1 MSAPEWKQW
10 NATSE
15 TWEAWATQ
23 DLPNL
28 ETLFLHPFLVQFYK
42 RIKYLESFS
51 GNGSLGVATLNN
63 MKNCMKYPGRYSI
76 QSEDLWS
83 GFYPTLAPAGWLAP
97 KSGWDTGG
105 STIHNYEDALED
117 ETEWNI
123 LKTWL
128 DNADPMAENE
138 YMQFNDGTYYF
149 RKRLSYIRELID
161 RYQVYRPTGI
171 LTHMW
176 GGNYWVHDISE
187 GGIETIEVV
196 TGVPADEFYRW
207 SWVQSVYGRR
217 NQTSQHQSGFP
228 KDMTIPASL
237 LKGGGVVII
246 GVSSST
252 SDPYV
257 TNPNVNGE
265 EVYDFGTSC
274 KMLDEYY
281 AEEQDFDSDWQ
292 VKSGYYHK
300 PLAQLLPV
308 APNDIDPPWSNHTFT
323 YQLVYLMEK
332 YVTESWY
339 PDEYRV
345 EYPSGVP
352 Y

>member
-1 MSAPEWKQW
+1 MLAPEWKQW

-42 RIKYLESFS
+42 RIKYLESIS
-51 GNGSLGVATLNN
+51 GNGSLGVATLDD
-63 MKNCMKYPGRYSI
+63 MENCMKYPNRYSI

-105 STIHNYEDALED
+105 STIDNYEDALED
-117 ETEWNI
+117 ETEWNT

-138 YMQFNDGTYYF
+138 HVQFNDGTYYF

-161 RYQVYRPTGI
+161 RYQVYMPQGFYGGA
-171 LTHMW
+171 W
-176 GGNYWVHDISE
+176 GGVKWFHTIEE
-187 GGIETIEVV
+187 GGTEEIGEVE
-196 TGVPADEFYRW
+196 GVSADQYFRY
-207 SWVQSVYGRR
+207 SVVQSIYGAK
-217 NQTSQHQSGFP
+217 NQTSQHQSFFP
-228 KDMTIPASL
+228 KDVVVPANR

-246 GVSSST
+246 GVSRST

-274 KMLDEYY
+274 KMLDEHY
-281 AEEQDFDSDWQ
+281 AEENDFTEDWP
-292 VKSGYYHK
+292 VNSGYYHK
-300 PLAQLLPV
+300 PGSQLLPV
-308 APNDIDPPWSNHTFT
+308 YPDDIDPPWSLHELAFK
-323 YQLVYLMEK
+323 LVYLMEK

-339 PDEYRV
+339 PEQFRV
-345 EYPSGVP
+345 SYPSGVP